1 MHSLFLTSVT
11 ELVQNYFLTSR
22 PLYYELSVIRLILM
36 YFSNIFCCDS
46 IIFDGRT
53 AKKNLV
59 MLYNQIIFLINA
71 QSDMQV
77 QIVLTVA
84 VLTSRLLISDWEKIE
99 NQWLP
104 TPMY

>member
-1 MHSLFLTSVT
+1 
-11 ELVQNYFLTSR
+11 
-22 PLYYELSVIRLILM
+22 
-36 YFSNIFCCDS
+36 
-46 IIFDGRT
+46 
-53 AKKNLV
+53 